1 MVRSSLAIC
10 SLLNSD
16 ALAKAL
22 SHALG
27 RGRYHLSQFHHAQEF
42 LEFVCQEERNI
53 DCLILQESPVLA
65 KVAESLHQSS
75 VMLPTL
81 IVCNEDL
88 PATVGADEHPGAEP
102 LNPHKPFY
110 HAAEVKISLNA
121 LNQVGTEIDHA
132 IREFLR
138 LSPTNLGTDAEDA
151 LIVNLSD
158 PPVELQIQQRR
169 LAEKLKERLGYLGVY
184 YKRDPKNFLRNLSLA
199 DRHAF
204 MEKLKANYRNIV
216 ILYFSD
222 EETLNKQIDEFVNDA
237 FFSDIPVTQ
246 IVELHM
252 ELMDQLSKQLK
263 LEGRNEDILLDYR
276 LTLIDVLSHLCE
288 MYRRS
293 IPRES

>member
-22 SHALG
+22 AHALG
-27 RGRYHLSQFHHAQEF
+27 RGRYHVSQFHHAQEF
-42 LEFVCQEERNI
+42 LKFVCQEERNI
-53 DCLILQESPVLA
+53 DCLILQESSELA
-65 KVAESLHQSS
+65 KVTETLCQQS
-75 VMLPTL
+75 VMLPAL
-81 IVCNEDL
+81 IVYDQLAHLE
-88 PATVGADEHPGAEP
+88 AAADDHPAEP
-102 LNPHKPFY
+102 LIPNKPLY
-110 HAAEVKISLNA
+110 HAAEIRLALTALSQIS
-121 LNQVGTEIDHA
+121 TEIDHA

-138 LSPTNLGTDAEDA
+138 LSPSNVDPGKDDILT
-151 LIVNLSD
+151 VNLAAR
-158 PPVELQIQQRR
+158 PVELQIQQQR

-184 YKRDPKNFLRNLSLA
+184 YKRDPKNFLRNLSPA
-199 DRHAF
+199 ARHAF
-204 MEKLKANYRNIV
+204 MEKLKTNYRNIV

-222 EETLNKQIDEFVNDA
+222 EETLNRQIDEFVNDA

-246 IVELHM
+246 IVALHM

>member
-10 SLLNSD
+10 TLLNSD
-16 ALAKAL
+16 TLAKAL
-22 SHALG
+22 SQALG

-42 LEFVCQEERNI
+42 LEFVSQQERNI
-53 DCLILQESPVLA
+53 DCLILQESPTLP
-65 KVAESLHQSS
+65 KVTEMLRQNS

-81 IVCNEDL
+81 IIDNQDSC
-88 PATVGADEHPGAEP
+88 ADVMASEHPSTEP
-102 LNPHKPFY
+102 LNPHKPLY
-110 HAAEVKISLNA
+110 HRAEVRVSLNA
-121 LNQVGTEIDHA
+121 LSQISTEIDQA

-138 LSPTNLGTDAEDA
+138 LSSPDAGTEMEDA
-151 LIVNLSD
+151 LMVNPSD
-158 PPVELQIQQRR
+158 PPVELQMQQRR

-184 YKRDPKNFLRNLSLA
+184 YKRDPKNFLRNLSLT

-216 ILYFSD
+216 ILYFSND
-222 EETLNKQIDEFVNDA
+222 ETLNKQIDQFVNDA

-252 ELMDQLSKQLK
+252 DLMEQLSKQLK
-263 LEGRNEDILLDYR
+263 LEGRNEDVLLDYR

>member
-22 SHALG
+22 SDALG
-27 RGRYHLSQFHHAQEF
+27 RGRYHLSPFHHAPEF
-42 LEFVCQEERNI
+42 LEFVRQEERNI
-53 DCLILQESPVLA
+53 DCLILQESPELT
-65 KVAESLHQSS
+65 KVAEVLRQDSI
-75 VMLPTL
+75 MLPAL
-81 IVCNEDL
+81 ILYDQDL
-88 PATVGADEHPGAEP
+88 PTDVVSDEHPVAEP
-102 LNPHKPFY
+102 LNPHTPLY
-110 HAAEVKISLNA
+110 HTAEVRMTLNA
-121 LNQVGTEIDHA
+121 LNQVGTEIDRA

-138 LSPTNLGTDAEDA
+138 LSPTNFSIGADNVLM
-151 LIVNLSD
+151 VNLAE

-199 DRHAF
+199 ARHAF

>member
-27 RGRYHLSQFHHAQEF
+27 RGRDHLWQFHHSQEF

-53 DCLILQESPVLA
+53 DCLILQESPALP
-65 KVAESLHQSS
+65 KVTETLRQSS
-75 VMLPTL
+75 VMLPAL
-81 IVCNEDL
+81 IIYNEDL
-88 PATVGADEHPGAEP
+88 PTAAVASEHPVAEP
-102 LNPHKPFY
+102 LNPHKSLY
-110 HAAEVKISLNA
+110 HAAEVKISLNS
-121 LNQVGTEIDHA
+121 LSQVVAEIDHA

-138 LSPTNLGTDAEDA
+138 LSPTNLGTDVENA
-151 LIVNLSD
+151 LTVNLSD

-184 YKRDPKNFLRNLSLA
+184 YKRDPKNFLRNLSVA
-199 DRHAF
+199 ARHAF

-252 ELMDQLSKQLK
+252 ELMEQLSKQLK